1 VPISTSQILKIL
13 HSIPRNFADPVAITA
28 IGKHSV
34 YLATG
39 ESLHYFEN
47 ISVSEFTVGYD
58 KLLSVL
64 YNSSKIFADTCK
76 S

>member
-39 ESLHYFEN
+39 E
-47 ISVSEFTVGYD
+47 
-58 KLLSVL
+58 
-64 YNSSKIFADTCK
+64 K
-76 S
+76 SPLF